1 MKARTLKPTSPD
13 RADQHSPSRLS
24 TALLVAGIVLLAAN
38 LRPAITSVGP
48 LIGEIRA
55 DIGISNGLI
64 GLLTALP
71 LLAFAALSPLAP
83 RLARRWGME
92 FTLLVSLIALTVGIV
107 LRSLPSVAALF
118 AGTALLGTAIAIS
131 NVLLPSLM
139 KRDFPTRVGL
149 MTSVYS
155 TIMGSWAALAA
166 GVSVPIAQ
174 GLGIGW
180 RGSLVCWALL
190 AVVAI
195 VVWLP
200 QLRSHHAIAPKRIST
215 TVRGLWRSPLAWQVT
230 LFMGFQSLVFYA
242 VVTWLSAIL
251 HDQGMSATSAG
262 WIVSLFQLV
271 GIPSSFLVP
280 MLAGRRPSQRLL
292 VVAIGILCLTAYAG
306 LLSTSNNL
314 IPLWITLLGFGQG
327 ACISLALM
335 FFILR
340 TPDAAHAAE
349 LSGMA
354 QSIGYLLAAAGPVLF
369 GLLHDLTHTWTI
381 PLLTLVAVTLGMLC
395 TGLGAGRN
403 ATVTP

>member
-1 MKARTLKPTSPD
+1 
-13 RADQHSPSRLS
+13 
-24 TALLVAGIVLLAAN
+24 
-38 LRPAITSVGP
+38 
-48 LIGEIRA
+48 
-55 DIGISNGLI
+55 
-64 GLLTALP
+64 
-71 LLAFAALSPLAP
+71 
-83 RLARRWGME
+83 
-92 FTLLVSLIALTVGIV
+92 
-107 LRSLPSVAALF
+107 
-118 AGTALLGTAIAIS
+118 
-131 NVLLPSLM
+131 
-139 KRDFPTRVGL
+139 
-149 MTSVYS
+149 
-155 TIMGSWAALAA
+155 
-166 GVSVPIAQ
+166 
-174 GLGIGW
+174 
-180 RGSLVCWALL
+180 
-190 AVVAI
+190 
-195 VVWLP
+195 
-200 QLRSHHAIAPKRIST
+200 
-215 TVRGLWRSPLAWQVT
+215 
-230 LFMGFQSLVFYA
+230 MGFQSLVFYA